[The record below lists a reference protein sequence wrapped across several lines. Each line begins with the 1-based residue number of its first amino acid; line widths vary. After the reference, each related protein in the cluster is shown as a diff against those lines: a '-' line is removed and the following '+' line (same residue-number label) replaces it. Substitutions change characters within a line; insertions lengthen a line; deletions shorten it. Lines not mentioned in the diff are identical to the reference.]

1 MAPSRTMQLVRIV
14 SVVQRLRN
22 VFNDCTKIY
31 YFVTRLTNWT
41 SWASS
46 YRLLCFFVAPK
57 GIFYVLCTVSGCDGG
72 NRTRNVTAYTRSL
85 SLLSYS
91 RDPAVIDTCT
101 DCVLCKLLSVNVF
114 FPCTEW
120 QWVAM
125 WAFCKFKTILKMSG
139 GLIRHK
145 RSRHSSTM
153 ISYVRHGQ

>member
-14 SVVQRLRN
+14 SVVQRVRN

-31 YFVTRLTNWT
+31 YFVTRLSKWT

-46 YRLLCFFVAPK
+46 YRLLFFCAPK
-57 GIFYVLCTVSGCDGG
+57 GIFYVLCTVSGCDRG
-72 NRTRNVTAYTRSL
+72 NRTRNVAAYTWCL
-85 SLLSYS
+85 SLMSYG

-101 DCVLCKLLSVNVF
+101 DCVLCKPLNVNVF
-114 FPCTEW
+114 FPCTEY
-120 QWVAM
+120 QWAAI
-125 WAFCKFKTILKMSG
+125 WAFCKFKTILTMSG

-145 RSRHSSTM
+145 QSRHSSTM